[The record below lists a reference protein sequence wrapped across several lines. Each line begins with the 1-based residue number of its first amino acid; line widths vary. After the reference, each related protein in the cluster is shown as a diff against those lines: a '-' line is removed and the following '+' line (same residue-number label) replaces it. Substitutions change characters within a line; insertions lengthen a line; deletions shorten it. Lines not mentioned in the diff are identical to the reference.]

1 MKKKNGFVVSTRSVG
16 IVTIIIS
23 IVFAVLSF
31 SWVYQDPNSTA
42 EYVLVNLITFG
53 FISIICMLLGV
64 VLVLQKVDSN
74 NYNKLRISKKQT
86 VLMVLFITMMNAGMI
101 LILIDLYF

>member
-74 NYNKLRISKKQT
+74 SYKLRFSKRQT
-86 VLMVLFITMMNAGMI
+86 IVMVLLITIMNCCMVLA
-101 LILIDLYF
+101 LIDLYF